1 MITQD
6 KLSTPT
12 QFYTWIHTGQNYRC
26 AYEVRNPD
34 FQGIPLVL
42 IHPIGVGLSRKFWRK
57 FGNGCNWSIYNP
69 DLLGCGE
76 SDMPSVAYTPE
87 FHAEQL
93 QYFIENIVKKPVILV
108 VQGALLPV
116 AIELT
121 KNAPNLIDGR
131 VLSGRHTFALISKN
145 IPEWRQKLAWTIFS
159 SPFGNLFYRYART
172 ERFLQNFSTRKLFAS
187 TDGVDTEWLDTLR
200 VGAENMASR
209 YAVFS
214 FLAGFWRRDYRTKM
228 AAIDKPVLIVMGEVA
243 SSIGK
248 EGKEETADERLKE
261 YISYFRN
268 LRSVKIPGRNVLPY
282 ESTSEFVSVMSPFV
296 DEVNA
301 SGMFN

>member
-12 QFYTWIHTGQNYRC
+12 QFFTWQNYRC
-26 AYEVRNPD
+26 AYEVQNPNS
-34 FQGIPLVL
+34 QAIPLLL
-42 IHPIGVGLSRKFWRK
+42 IQPIGVGLSRKFWQR
-57 FGNGCNWSIYNP
+57 FSNGCNWSIYNP

-76 SDMPSVAYTPE
+76 SDMPSVAYTPQ

-93 QYFIENIVKKPVILV
+93 QYFIENIVQKSVILV

-116 AIELT
+116 AIALIE
-121 KNAPNLIDGR
+121 KAPNNIAGM
-131 VLSGRHTFALISKN
+131 VLSGPPTFALMSRD
-145 IPEWRQKLAWTIFS
+145 IPTWQQKLAWAIFS

-172 ERFLQNFSTRKLFAS
+172 EKFLRNFSTRKLFAS
-187 TDGVDTEWLDTLR
+187 PDAVDRGWLDTLH

-214 FLAGFWRRDYRTKM
+214 FLAGFWRKDYRSKI
-228 AAIDKPVLIVMGEVA
+228 AAIDKPVLIVMGEFA

-248 EGKEETADERLKE
+248 EGKEETADDRLKG
-261 YISYFRN
+261 YITYFKN
-268 LRSVKIPGRNVLPY
+268 SRSVKIPGRNVLPY
-282 ESTSEFVSVMSPFV
+282 ESTSEFITAMSSFV
-296 DEVNA
+296 DELN
-301 SGMFN
+301 SGLTA

>member
-12 QFYTWIHTGQNYRC
+12 QFFTWQSYRC
-26 AYEVRNPD
+26 AYEVQNPNS
-34 FQGIPLVL
+34 QTIPLVL
-42 IHPIGVGLSRKFWRK
+42 IHPIGVGLSRKFWQR
-57 FGNGCNWSIYNP
+57 FTNGCSWSIYNP

-116 AIELT
+116 AIALT
-121 KNAPNLIDGR
+121 EKAPGLIAGM
-131 VLSGRHTFALISKN
+131 VLSGPPTFALMSRN
-145 IPEWRQKLAWTIFS
+145 ILKWQQKLAWAIFS

-172 ERFLQNFSTRKLFAS
+172 EKFLRNFSTRKLFAL
-187 TDGVDTEWLDTLR
+187 TDAVDTEWLSTLR

-214 FLAGFWRRDYRTKM
+214 FLAGFWRQDYRSRI
-228 AAIDKPVLIVMGEVA
+228 AAINKPVLIIMGEFA

-248 EGKEETADERLKE
+248 EGKEETADDRLKE
-261 YISYFRN
+261 YITYFKN
-268 LRSVKIPGRNVLPY
+268 SRSLKIPGRNVLPY
-282 ESTSEFVSVMSPFV
+282 ESTSEFISAMSAFV
-296 DEVNA
+296 NEVNA
-301 SGMFN
+301 GLSA

>member
-34 FQGIPLVL
+34 SQGIPLVL

-76 SDMPSVAYTPE
+76 SDMASVAYTPE

-121 KNAPNLIDGR
+121 QKAPNLIAGM
-131 VLSGRHTFALISKN
+131 VLSGPPTFALISKN

-228 AAIDKPVLIVMGEVA
+228 AAIDKPVLIVIGEVA

>member
-12 QFYTWIHTGQNYRC
+12 QFFTWQNYRC
-26 AYEVRNPD
+26 AYEVQNPNS
-34 FQGIPLVL
+34 QAIPLLL
-42 IHPIGVGLSRKFWRK
+42 IQPIGVGLSRKFWQR
-57 FGNGCNWSIYNP
+57 FSNGCNWSIYNP

-76 SDMPSVAYTPE
+76 SDMPSVAYTPQ

-93 QYFIENIVKKPVILV
+93 QYFIENIVQKSVILV

-116 AIELT
+116 AIALIE
-121 KNAPNLIDGR
+121 KAPNSIAGM
-131 VLSGRHTFALISKN
+131 VLSGPPTFALMTRD
-145 IPEWRQKLAWTIFS
+145 IPTWQQKLAWAIFS

-172 ERFLQNFSTRKLFAS
+172 EKFLRNFSTRKLFAS
-187 TDGVDTEWLDTLR
+187 PDAVDREWLDTLH

-214 FLAGFWRRDYRTKM
+214 FLAGFWRKDYRSKI
-228 AAIDKPVLIVMGEVA
+228 AAIDKPVLIVMGEFA

-248 EGKEETADERLKE
+248 EGKEETADDRLKG
-261 YISYFRN
+261 YITYFKN
-268 LRSVKIPGRNVLPY
+268 SRSVKIPGRNVLPY
-282 ESTSEFVSVMSPFV
+282 ESTSEFITAMSSFV
-296 DEVNA
+296 DELN
-301 SGMFN
+301 SGLTA